1 MDQPTAR
8 NASPPAPIGGD
19 SVHLAIRLGLLA
31 GLVYWSYLLVQ
42 PFIPILLWGAILT
55 VALYPVHQHLAR
67 WLGGR
72 PILSSIIVTLL
83 SLAVVIG
90 PASWLGFGLVEAL
103 RWISEQFGEGR
114 IAVPAPS
121 QSVKSWPLVGEWV
134 FDAWDLASNNLAD
147 ALKKFA
153 PYAKPWLVWVLGV
166 ARSAGGEILK
176 IVAAI
181 ILAGFLFIPGPRMV
195 TGVRAFLAHVV
206 PERSEEFVMLAGETI
221 RSVSRGV
228 IGIAM
233 LQSLLAGL
241 GFMIAEVPGAGLLTF
256 IVLLLGIAQVGS
268 AILLIPLIIWFWVTR
283 DVTAATLFTLYIV
296 PVGLLD
302 NILKPI
308 VMGRGSHTPIAVI
321 VIGVIGGTL
330 AHGIL
335 GLFIGPVVLAVG
347 WTLLAAWMQE
357 EVGHTQS
364 AEAEEPPLS
373 PAKSARQQTSFP

>member
-1 MDQPTAR
+1 MDQTRDP
-8 NASPPAPIGGD
+8 NESSASPAGGD
-19 SVHLAIRLGLLA
+19 AIHLAIRLGLLA
-31 GLVYWSYLLVQ
+31 GLLYWSYLLVQ
-42 PFIPILLWGAILT
+42 PFIAIFLWGTILA

-72 PILSSIIVTLL
+72 PALSAILVTLL
-83 SLAVVIG
+83 SLAIVVG
-90 PASWLGFGLVEAL
+90 PASWLAFGLVEAL

-114 IAVPAPS
+114 FTVPAPS
-121 QSVKSWPLVGEWV
+121 ESIKGWPLVGQKI
-134 FDAWDLASNNLAD
+134 FDAWDLASSNLAE
-147 ALKKFA
+147 ALKKLA
-153 PYAKPWLVWVLGV
+153 PYAKPWLVWLLGV

-176 IVAAI
+176 IVVAI
-181 ILAGFLFIPGPRMV
+181 ILAGFLFMPGPRMV
-195 TGVRAFLAHVV
+195 TNMRAFLAHVV

-241 GFMIAEVPGAGLLTF
+241 GFMVADVPGAGLLTF
-256 IVLLLGIAQVGS
+256 LVLVSGIAQIGS
-268 AILLIPLIIWFWVTR
+268 AIFLIPLIIWFWFTR

-335 GLFIGPVVLAVG
+335 GLFIGPVILAVG
-347 WTLLAAWMQE
+347 WTLLAAWMQG
-357 EVGHTQS
+357 EVGQ
-364 AEAEEPPLS
+364 ALPPEAEEPPLS
-373 PAKSARQQTSFP
+373 TAKNARQQISFP

>member
-1 MDQPTAR
+1 MDQPSGR
-8 NASPPAPIGGD
+8 KASSTSPIGGD
-19 SVHLAIRLGLLA
+19 AIHLAIRLGLLA

-72 PILSSIIVTLL
+72 PVLSAVIVTLL

-90 PASWLGFGLVEAL
+90 PASWLAVGLVEAL

-114 IAVPAPS
+114 LIVPAPS
-121 QSVKSWPLVGEWV
+121 ESIKSWPVVGGRV
-134 FDAWDLASNNLAD
+134 FEAWDLASTNLAE
-147 ALKKFA
+147 ALKKLA
-153 PYAKPWLVWVLGV
+153 PYAKPWLAWVLGL
-166 ARSAGGEILK
+166 AGSAGGEILK
-176 IVAAI
+176 IVVAI
-181 ILAGFLFIPGPRMV
+181 ILAGFLFNPGPRMV
-195 TGVRAFLAHVV
+195 AGMRTFLAHVV

-233 LQSLLAGL
+233 LQALLAGL
-241 GFMIAEVPGAGLLTF
+241 GFMVADVPGAGLFTF
-256 IVLLLGIAQVGS
+256 LVLVSGIAQVGC
-268 AILLIPLIIWFWVTR
+268 AIFLIPLIIWFWVTR
-283 DVTAATLFTLYIV
+283 DVTSATLFTLYMV

-302 NILKPI
+302 NALKPI
-308 VMGRGSHTPIAVI
+308 VMGRGSRTPVAVI

-357 EVGHTQS
+357 EV
-364 AEAEEPPLS
+364 
-373 PAKSARQQTSFP
+373 

>member
-1 MDQPTAR
+1 M
-8 NASPPAPIGGD
+8 GD
-19 SVHLAIRLGLLA
+19 KLIEQAIRLGLLA
-31 GLVYWSYLLVQ
+31 GLMYWSYILVR
-42 PFIPILLWGAILT
+42 PFVPILFWGAILA

-72 PILSSIIVTLL
+72 PILSATLVTLL

-90 PASWLGFGLVEAL
+90 PASWLAFGLVEAL
-103 RWISEQFGEGR
+103 RWISEQFGEGKF
-114 IAVPAPS
+114 AVPAPNEAI
-121 QSVKSWPLVGEWV
+121 KDWPLIGAKLFEL
-134 FDAWDLASNNLAD
+134 WDMASTNLAQ
-147 ALKKFA
+147 ALTKLA
-153 PYAKPWLVWVLGV
+153 PYAKPWLAEILGL

-176 IVAAI
+176 FLAAV

-195 TGVRAFLAHVV
+195 TRMRAFLAHIV

-233 LQSLLAGL
+233 LQALLAGL
-241 GFMIAEVPGAGLLTF
+241 GFMVADIPGAGLLTF
-256 IVLLLGIAQVGS
+256 LVLVLGIAQLGC
-268 AILLIPLIIWFWVTR
+268 AILLIPLIIWFWVTH

-302 NILKPI
+302 NVLKPI

-335 GLFIGPVVLAVG
+335 GLFIGPVILAVG

-357 EVGHTQS
+357 EAGQKQMAGS
-364 AEAEEPPLS
+364 GKLPLPP
-373 PAKSARQQTSFP
+373 AANNAR

>member
-1 MDQPTAR
+1 MDQPAAR
-8 NASPPAPIGGD
+8 NASSPSPIGGD
-19 SVHLAIRLGLLA
+19 SIHLAIRLGLLA

-72 PILSSIIVTLL
+72 PVLSAIIVTLL
-83 SLAVVIG
+83 SLVVVIG

-114 IAVPAPS
+114 MVVPAPS
-121 QSVKSWPLVGEWV
+121 ESIRSWPLVGDRI
-134 FDAWDLASNNLAD
+134 FDAWNLASSNLAD
-147 ALKKFA
+147 ALKKVA
-153 PYAKPWLVWVLGV
+153 PYAKPWLTWILGV

-181 ILAGFLFIPGPRMV
+181 ILAGFLFIPGPRIVAGM
-195 TGVRAFLAHVV
+195 RAFLAHVV
-206 PERSEEFVMLAGETI
+206 PERSEEFLMLAGETI

-233 LQSLLAGL
+233 LQALLAGL
-241 GFMIAEVPGAGLLTF
+241 GFMVADVPGAGLFTF
-256 IVLLLGIAQVGS
+256 LVLVSGIAQVGC
-268 AILLIPLIIWFWVTR
+268 AIFLIPLIIWFWFTHE
-283 DVTAATLFTLYIV
+283 VTAATLFTLYMV

-357 EVGHTQS
+357 EVGHS
-364 AEAEEPPLS
+364 AEAGEPPRS
-373 PAKSARQQTSFP
+373 PAKSARQQISFP

>member
-1 MDQPTAR
+1 MDQPRAQ
-8 NASPPAPIGGD
+8 SEPALPSGGD
-19 SVHLAIRLGLLA
+19 SIHLAIRLGLLA
-31 GLVYWSYLLVQ
+31 GLVYWSYVLVQ
-42 PFIPILLWGAILT
+42 PFIAILLWGAILA

-72 PILSSIIVTLL
+72 PTLSAILVTLL
-83 SLAVVIG
+83 SLAVVVG
-90 PASWLGFGLVEAL
+90 PASWLAFGLVEAL
-103 RWISEQFGEGR
+103 RWISEQLGEGR
-114 IAVPAPS
+114 MTVPAPS
-121 QSVKSWPLVGEWV
+121 ESIKGWPLVGERI
-134 FDAWDLASNNLAD
+134 FDAWDLASSNLAE
-147 ALKKFA
+147 ALKKLA
-153 PYAKPWLVWVLGV
+153 PYAKPWLIWLLGV

-195 TGVRAFLAHVV
+195 VNMRAFLAHVV

-241 GFMIAEVPGAGLLTF
+241 GFMVADVPGAGLFTF
-256 IVLLLGIAQVGS
+256 LVLVSGIAQVGS
-268 AILLIPLIIWFWVTR
+268 AIFLIPLIIWFWFTR

-308 VMGRGSHTPIAVI
+308 VMGRGSRTPIAVI

-357 EVGHTQS
+357 EVGLVRT
-364 AEAEEPPLS
+364 AEAGEPPLS
-373 PAKSARQQTSFP
+373 SAKSVRQQISFP

>member
-1 MDQPTAR
+1 MDKSVAPD
-8 NASPPAPIGGD
+8 ASSSPIGD
-19 SVHLAIRLGLLA
+19 NVILLAIRLGLLA

-42 PFIPILLWGAILT
+42 PFVPILLWSAILA
-55 VALYPVHQHLAR
+55 VALYPVHQQLAR

-72 PILSSIIVTLL
+72 PVVSAILVTLL

-90 PASWLGFGLVEAL
+90 PASWLALGSVDAL

-114 IAVPAPS
+114 FAVPAPNEA
-121 QSVKSWPLVGEWV
+121 VKDWPLVGGRAFELWH
-134 FDAWDLASNNLAD
+134 LASSNLAE
-147 ALKKFA
+147 ALTKFA
-153 PYAKPWLVWVLGV
+153 PYVKPWLAAILAV

-176 IVAAI
+176 FLTAV
-181 ILAGFLFIPGPRMV
+181 ILAGFLFIPGPRVV
-195 TGVRAFLAHVV
+195 TRMKAFLAHVV
-206 PERSEEFVMLAGETI
+206 PERSEEFILLAGETI

-241 GFMIAEVPGAGLLTF
+241 GFIVADIPGAGLFTF
-256 IVLLLGIAQVGS
+256 LVLVLGIAQIGG

-283 DVTAATLFTLYIV
+283 DVAAATLFTLYIV

-308 VMGRGSHTPIAVI
+308 VMGHGSRTPIAVI

-357 EVGHTQS
+357 EFEQEQFA
-364 AEAEEPPLS
+364 AEAEPLTNS
-373 PAKSARQQTSFP
+373 VRQQISFP

>member
-1 MDQPTAR
+1 MEQPIR
-8 NASPPAPIGGD
+8 NGRSSQIGD
-19 SVHLAIRLGLLA
+19 DTIHLAIRLGLLA

-42 PFIPILLWGAILT
+42 PFIAILLWGAILA
-55 VALYPVHQHLAR
+55 VALYPVHQQLAR

-72 PILSSIIVTLL
+72 PVVSAIIVTLL

-90 PASWLGFGLVEAL
+90 PASWLAFGLVEAL
-103 RWISEQFGEGR
+103 RWISEQLGEGR
-114 IAVPAPS
+114 VVVPAPNDAI
-121 QSVKSWPLVGEWV
+121 KNWPLIGERV
-134 FDAWDLASNNLAD
+134 FDIWDLASSNLAE

-153 PYAKPWLVWVLGV
+153 PYAKPWLTWLLGV

-176 IVAAI
+176 IIAAI

-195 TGVRAFLAHVV
+195 TGARAFLSHVV
-206 PERSEEFVMLAGETI
+206 PERSEEFIMLAGETI

-241 GFMIAEVPGAGLLTF
+241 GFMVADVPGAGLFTF
-256 IVLLLGIAQVGS
+256 LVLVSGIAQVGC
-268 AILLIPLIIWFWVTR
+268 AIFLIPLIIWFWFTH
-283 DVTAATLFTLYIV
+283 DVTAATLFTLYMV

-364 AEAEEPPLS
+364 TEAEK
-373 PAKSARQQTSFP
+373 AAAIDR